1 MEAAVGDR
9 IVVAATDLGGHM
21 RDGEIIKVGSHGAP
35 PYLVR
40 WSDDGRETLFFPGPD
55 AHVSHHEL
63 LEPEPPAAA
72 QTAGSGGVLATT
84 RHQHVKNWRVD
95 LYLFE
100 QDAATMAHAVL
111 HTDAPRLW
119 TTEARRVAIR
129 AMWMFRRSATRSRPL
144 VLCVAWRIGY

>member
-9 IVVAATDLGGHM
+9 IVVAAADLGGHM

-72 QTAGSGGVLATT
+72 QTAGSGGVPACDSPCFDEPAPWT
-84 RHQHVKNWRVD
+84 RW
-95 LYLFE
+95 
-100 QDAATMAHAVL
+100 
-111 HTDAPRLW
+111 
-119 TTEARRVAIR
+119 
-129 AMWMFRRSATRSRPL
+129 S
-144 VLCVAWRIGY
+144 G

>member
-9 IVVAATDLGGHM
+9 IVVAAADLGGHM

-72 QTAGSGGVLATT
+72 QTAGSGGAPAATP
-84 RHQHVKNWRVD
+84 HQHVKNWRVD
-95 LYLFE
+95 LYLLSKMP
-100 QDAATMAHAVL
+100 Q
-111 HTDAPRLW
+111 P
-119 TTEARRVAIR
+119 
-129 AMWMFRRSATRSRPL
+129 
-144 VLCVAWRIGY
+144 